1 LTPCTGEAP
10 QAFLRLCVWSYST
23 VVFFVV
29 HGCHFDLKA
38 TKHVSNFA
46 LMHHIVVGDDPAVVH
61 GKPLPDVFLI
71 AAQGFQVSAVP
82 AT

>member
-1 LTPCTGEAP
+1 MCLELQYKC
-10 QAFLRLCVWSYST
+10 FLCSS
-23 VVFFVV
+23 

-38 TKHVSNFA
+38 TKHGSNFA

-71 AAQGFQVSAVP
+71 AAQGFQVSVVP